1 LGFEHWALIYQPA
14 YTINVKPSPSLTAE
28 HIVDTV
34 CPLDCPDSCS
44 LDVTLQD
51 GRITRI
57 DGSPHNT
64 TTSGYICAKVRRFTE
79 RVYGSDRVL
88 HPAIRR
94 GPKGLGHFERASWD
108 DALALIATRLQQA
121 RDEWGGESILPYCY
135 GGSNGLLTQDTSDAT
150 LFRRLGT
157 SRLART
163 VCAAPTGA
171 ANEALYGKMPS
182 ITYQDYPEARVI
194 IVWGANPSASGIH
207 MVPYIRD
214 AQRNG
219 ATLIVVDP
227 RTTPLAKQADLH
239 LAIRPGTDLPV
250 ALSLHRFLFEEGFAD
265 RAFLDSHTR
274 HAEQLRAKALPWTF
288 ERAAAEAGV
297 SAEAL
302 ETMAR
307 CYAEASPALIRC
319 GWGQERN
326 RNGGNSS
333 LAILALPAVAG
344 KFGVRGGGYAMSNTA
359 AWGIERTWIGAD
371 EPRTRLINM
380 NQLGRALTA
389 LNPPVQ
395 VLFVYNSNAA
405 VTTPDQRRVI
415 KGLERE
421 DLFTV
426 VFEQV
431 MTDTAR
437 YADVLLPAT
446 TFLEGYDL
454 VRGYGPISLRLGKPV
469 IEAVGEARP
478 NADVFGELLQR
489 LDLTQPGDPSGELE
503 EMLHVIAH
511 MPGAIAGE
519 LSEQGSAIPVAG
531 GRPIQFVDVHPRTP
545 DRKVDLFPA
554 HLDAQSPAGLY
565 GYQPDP
571 ATDAYPLALIS
582 PASER
587 TISSTLS
594 ELPRPEVRL
603 LMHPDDAR
611 VRGLNDGD
619 EVRIF
624 NALGEVRCGLQ
635 VGTWIRPG
643 TVVLP
648 KGLWRK
654 HTANGYTANALAP
667 DSLTDL
673 GGGACFNDARVDVR
687 PVNRP
692 EIASTNGQGSG
703 RAG

>member
-1 LGFEHWALIYQPA
+1 
-14 YTINVKPSPSLTAE
+14 VKTAPLTAE
-28 HIVDTV
+28 HVVDTV
-34 CPLDCPDSCS
+34 CPLDCPDACS
-44 LDVTLQD
+44 LHVTLQD
-51 GRITRI
+51 GRITTI
-57 DGSPHNT
+57 DGSPHNAVT
-64 TTSGYICAKVRRFTE
+64 NGYICAKVRRFTE
-79 RVYGSDRVL
+79 RVYGSDRL
-88 HPAIRR
+88 LYPAIRR
-94 GPKGLGHFERASWD
+94 GPKGLGLFERASWD
-108 DALALIATRLQQA
+108 DALALVAERLAMA
-121 RDEWGGESILPYCY
+121 RDSWGGESILPYSY

-150 LFRRLGT
+150 LFRRLGA

-171 ANEALYGKMPS
+171 ASEALYGKMPS
-182 ITYQDYPEARVI
+182 ITYEDYPEARLI
-194 IVWGANPSASGIH
+194 IVWGANPTASGIH
-207 MVPYIRD
+207 LVPYIRD

-219 ATLIVVDP
+219 AALIVIDP
-227 RTTPLAKQADLH
+227 RTTALAKQADVH

-250 ALSLHRFLFEEGFAD
+250 ALSIHRFLFEEGLAD
-265 RAFLDSHTR
+265 QTFLAAHTR
-274 HAEQLRAKALPWTF
+274 NAEKLRERALPWTF
-288 ERAAAEAGV
+288 ERAAVEAGV
-297 SAEAL
+297 SAASLEAV
-302 ETMAR
+302 AR
-307 CYAEASPALIRC
+307 RYAEAAPALIRC

-359 AWGIERTWIGAD
+359 AWGIERTWIGAA

-380 NQLGRALTA
+380 NQLGRALTE
-389 LNPPVQ
+389 LDPPVR

-405 VTTPDQRRVI
+405 VTSPDQRRI
-415 KGLERE
+415 LRGLERD

-437 YADVLLPAT
+437 YADVVLPAT

-489 LDLTQPGDPSGELE
+489 VDLDESTDPKGELE

-511 MPGAIAGE
+511 MPGSAGDE
-519 LSEQGSAIPVAG
+519 IREHGAAIPLAR
-531 GRPIQFVDVHPRTP
+531 GRPIQFMDVYPRTA
-545 DRKVDLFPA
+545 DRKVDLFPQ
-554 HLDAQSPAGLY
+554 HLDAESPAGLY

-571 ATDAYPLALIS
+571 ATKEFPLALIS
-582 PASER
+582 PATER

-603 LMHPDDAR
+603 LMHPDDACA
-611 VRGLNDGD
+611 RGLSDGD
-619 EVRIF
+619 EVRVF
-624 NALGEVRCGLQ
+624 NALGEVRCGLR
-635 VGTWIRPG
+635 VGRWVRPG

-654 HTANGYTANALAP
+654 HTANGFTANALAP

-687 PVNRP
+687 QV
-692 EIASTNGQGSG
+692 GQREPGQ
-703 RAG
+703 

>member
-1 LGFEHWALIYQPA
+1 
-14 YTINVKPSPSLTAE
+14 VKTAPPPLTAE
-28 HIVDTV
+28 HVVETV
-34 CPLDCPDSCS
+34 CPLDCPDACS

-51 GRITRI
+51 GRITSI
-57 DGSPHNT
+57 DGSPHNPIT
-64 TTSGYICAKVRRFTE
+64 NGYICAKVRRFTE
-79 RVYGSDRVL
+79 RVYGSERLL
-88 HPAIRR
+88 HPMIRR
-94 GPKGLGHFERASWD
+94 GPKGLALFERASWD
-108 DALALIATRLQQA
+108 DAMALIARRMEEA
-121 RDEWGGESILPYCY
+121 RDAWGGESILPYSY

-150 LFRRLGT
+150 LFRRLGA

-182 ITYQDYPEARVI
+182 ITYADYPEARLI

-214 AQRNG
+214 AQRRG
-219 ATLIVVDP
+219 ATLIVIDP
-227 RTTPLAKQADLH
+227 RTTPLAKQADIH
-239 LAIRPGTDLPV
+239 LAVQPGTDLPI
-250 ALSLHRFLFEEGFAD
+250 ALSIHRFLFEEGHAD
-265 RAFLDSHTR
+265 HEFLRTHTR
-274 HAEQLRAKALPWTF
+274 HADKLRAKALPWTF
-288 ERAAAEAGV
+288 ERTAAEAGV
-297 SAEAL
+297 SAESL
-302 ETMAR
+302 ENVAR
-307 CYAEASPALIRC
+307 HYADARPALIRC

-359 AWGIERTWIGAD
+359 AWGIERTWIGAP
-371 EPRTRLINM
+371 EPRTRLVNM
-380 NQLGRALTA
+380 NQLGRALTE
-389 LNPPVQ
+389 LDPPVR

-405 VTTPDQRRVI
+405 VTSPDQQRI
-415 KGLERE
+415 ISGLERD

-426 VFEQV
+426 VFDQV

-437 YADVLLPAT
+437 YADVILPAT

-478 NADVFGELLQR
+478 NADVFSELLRR
-489 LDLTQPGDPSGELE
+489 LDLAEPTDPMGELE
-503 EMLHVIAH
+503 EMLHVIARL
-511 MPGAIAGE
+511 PGSSGDE
-519 LSEQGSAIPVAG
+519 LSERGAAIPLAG
-531 GRPIQFVDVHPRTP
+531 GRPIQFVDVYPRTA
-545 DRKVDLFPA
+545 DCKVDLFPE
-554 HLDAQSPAGLY
+554 HLDAQSPVGLY

-571 ATDAYPLALIS
+571 ATTDFPLALIS

-594 ELPRPEVRL
+594 ELPRPDVRL
-603 LMHPDDAR
+603 LMHPDDAAA
-611 VRGLNDGD
+611 RGLSDGD
-619 EVRIF
+619 DVRIF

-635 VGTWIRPG
+635 VGVWVRPG

-654 HTANGYTANALAP
+654 HTTNGFTANALAP

-687 PVNRP
+687 RANDSGMSSSERP
-692 EIASTNGQGSG
+692 KY
-703 RAG
+703 

>member
-1 LGFEHWALIYQPA
+1 M
-14 YTINVKPSPSLTAE
+14 
-28 HIVDTV
+28 DTV
-34 CPLDCPDSCS
+34 CPLDCPDACS

-57 DGSPHNT
+57 DGSPHNSVT
-64 TTSGYICAKVRRFTE
+64 NGYICAKVRRFSE
-79 RVYGSDRVL
+79 RVYGSDRLL
-88 HPAIRR
+88 HPAIRK
-94 GPKGLGHFERASWD
+94 GPKGYGLFERASWD
-108 DALALIATRLQQA
+108 DAMALIATKLEETREA
-121 RDEWGGESILPYCY
+121 WGGESILPYSY
-135 GGSNGLLTQDTSDAT
+135 GGSNGLLTQDTGDAT
-150 LFRRLGT
+150 LFRRLGA

-182 ITYQDYPEARVI
+182 ITYQDYPEARLI
-194 IVWGANPSASGIH
+194 ILWGANPSASGIH
-207 MVPYIRD
+207 LVPYIRD

-227 RTTPLAKQADLH
+227 RTTALAKQADVH
-239 LAIRPGTDLPV
+239 LAIRPGTDLPI
-250 ALSLHRFLFEEGFAD
+250 ALAIHRFLFEQGLAD
-265 RAFLDSHTR
+265 RTFLEAHTR
-274 HAEQLRAKALPWTF
+274 NAEKLRAKASPWTF
-288 ERAAAEAGV
+288 ERAAAEAGI
-297 SAEAL
+297 SAESL
-302 ETMAR
+302 ETVAR
-307 CYAEASPALIRC
+307 TYAEATPALIRC

-333 LAILALPAVAG
+333 LAILSLPAVAG

-359 AWGIERTWIGAD
+359 AWGIERTWIGAQ
-371 EPRTRLINM
+371 EPPTRLINM
-380 NQLGRALTA
+380 NQLGRALTEID
-389 LNPPVQ
+389 PPIR

-405 VTTPDQRRVI
+405 VTSPDQRRI
-415 KGLERE
+415 IRGLERD

-437 YADVLLPAT
+437 YADVVLPAT

-454 VRGYGPISLRLGKPV
+454 VRGYGPISLQLGKPV

-489 LDLTQPGDPSGELE
+489 LDLAEPTDPSGELE
-503 EMLHVIAH
+503 EMLHVIAR
-511 MPGAIAGE
+511 MPGSSKDEI
-519 LSEQGSAIPVAG
+519 SEHGAAIPLAG
-531 GRPIQFVDVHPRTP
+531 GRPIQFVDVYPRTA
-545 DRKVDLFPA
+545 DRKVDLFPE

-571 ATDAYPLALIS
+571 ATAEYPLALIS

-594 ELPRPEVRL
+594 ELPRPAVRL
-603 LMHPDDAR
+603 LMHPEDASA
-611 VRGLNDGD
+611 RGLGDGD

-624 NALGEVRCGLQ
+624 NARGEVQCGLQ
-635 VGTWIRPG
+635 VGTWVRPG

-687 PVNRP
+687 RVNGP
-692 EIASTNGQGSG
+692 GISSANGQSSG

>member
-1 LGFEHWALIYQPA
+1 MKTATSFTPEHLV
-14 YTINVKPSPSLTAE
+14 N
-28 HIVDTV
+28 TV
-34 CPLDCPDSCS
+34 CPLDCPDACN
-44 LDVTLQD
+44 LDVTVQD
-51 GRITRI
+51 GRIVTI
-57 DGSPHNT
+57 DGSPHNPVT
-64 TTSGYICAKVRRFTE
+64 GGYICAKVRRFTE

-88 HPAIRR
+88 YPAIRR
-94 GPKGLGHFERASWD
+94 GPKGMGLFERASWD
-108 DALALIATRLQQA
+108 DVMALTAKRLTDA
-121 RDEWGGESILPYCY
+121 RERWGGESILPYSY
-135 GGSNGLLTQDTSDAT
+135 GGSNGLLTQDTGDAT

-182 ITYQDYPEARVI
+182 VTYEDFPESRLI
-194 IVWGANPSASGIH
+194 ILWGVNPSASGIH
-207 MVPYIRD
+207 LVPYIRD

-219 ATLIVVDP
+219 AKLVVVDP
-227 RTTPLAKQADLH
+227 RTTALAKQADIH
-239 LAIRPGTDLPV
+239 LALRPGTDLPV
-250 ALSLHRFLFEEGFAD
+250 ALSIHRFLFEQGFAD
-265 RAFLDSHTR
+265 RDFLASHTH
-274 HAEQLRAKALPWTF
+274 HADKLHAKALPWTF
-288 ERAAAEAGV
+288 ERAADEAGI
-297 SAEAL
+297 SAGSLAAVAEL
-302 ETMAR
+302 
-307 CYAEASPALIRC
+307 YAMTTPALIRC

-359 AWGIERTWIGAD
+359 AWGIERTWIGAQ
-371 EPRTRLINM
+371 EPSTRLVNM
-380 NQLGRALTA
+380 NQLGRALTE
-389 LNPPVQ
+389 LDPPIK

-405 VTTPDQRRVI
+405 VTSPDQRRI
-415 KGLERE
+415 IRGLERE
-421 DLFTV
+421 DLFTI

-489 LDLTQPGDPSGELE
+489 LELASPDDPNGELE
-503 EMLHVIAH
+503 EMLHVLAH
-511 MPGAIAGE
+511 MPGTSGDE
-519 LSEQGSAIPVAG
+519 LREHGAAIPVAG
-531 GRPIQFVDVHPRTP
+531 GRPIQFVHVYPRTR
-545 DRKVDLFPA
+545 DRKVDLFPE

-571 ATDAYPLALIS
+571 STPEYPLALIS

-603 LMHPDDAR
+603 LMHPHDATA
-611 VRGLNDGD
+611 RGLVDGD
-619 EVRIF
+619 KIRIF

-635 VGTWIRPG
+635 VGTWVRPG

-654 HTANGYTANALAP
+654 HTANGFTANALAP

-673 GGGACFNDARVDVR
+673 GAGACFNDARVEV
-687 PVNRP
+687 
-692 EIASTNGQGSG
+692 Q
-703 RAG
+703 RA